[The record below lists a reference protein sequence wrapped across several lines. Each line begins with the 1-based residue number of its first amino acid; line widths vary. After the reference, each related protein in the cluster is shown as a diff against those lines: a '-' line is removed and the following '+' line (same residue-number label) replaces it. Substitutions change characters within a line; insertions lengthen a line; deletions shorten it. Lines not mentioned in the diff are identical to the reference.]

1 MALKHN
7 VLFLC
12 TGNSCRSQMA
22 EGLLRHLAGDRFGV
36 YSAGTDPAERVHPLA
51 VRVMGE
57 LGIDIS
63 DQRPKG
69 VKEYLGKFPIRYL
82 IIVCGGADEA
92 CPRIFPGV
100 LHRLFWP
107 FDDPAKL
114 QGNDEE
120 LLAGF
125 RRVRDEIRQ
134 RLSDWLPGA

>member
-1 MALKHN
+1 
-7 VLFLC
+7 
-12 TGNSCRSQMA
+12 MA
-22 EGLLRHLAGDRFGV
+22 EWLLRHLAGDRFGV
-36 YSAGTDPAERVHPLA
+36 YSAGPDPAERVHPLA

-69 VKEYLGKFPIRYL
+69 VKEYLCKFPIRYL

-100 LHRLFWP
+100 LHRVFWP

-114 QGNDEE
+114 QGSDEE

-125 RRVRDEIRQ
+125 RRVRDE
-134 RLSDWLPGA
+134 

>member
-63 DQRPKG
+63 HHTSKHVDTVSSLPFDVLITVCDHAREVCPILPG
-69 VKEYLGKFPIRYL
+69 VPRQLHWSLPDPAA
-82 IIVCGGADEA
+82 VDEA
-92 CPRIFPGV
+92 RRPGAFREV
-100 LHRLFWP
+100 R
-107 FDDPAKL
+107 
-114 QGNDEE
+114 E
-120 LLAGF
+120 LLRAHIERF
-125 RRVRDEIRQ
+125 VRE
-134 RLSDWLPGA
+134 S